1 MRGGV
6 WKCGTHFTLDHAVSH
21 QVLTEACPP
30 VIHVVCS
37 QLYNW
42 VMAFESLFTLGIR
55 VLQHFPTH
63 CNLLP
68 LTCNPF
74 LLVSLCLRPMRAPF
88 GDFTETPPRLCS
100 WVNCVYKDPLRWC
113 VIESGRCLV
122 LDPCERMVSISR
134 QEHEQPA
141 TWERLW
147 WKPLCTHCKSKQSY
161 LSVFP
166 HTSNRQGGTDAGT
179 GAVWSPVNV
188 LKSKYILCEQ
198 NLRKNGCFCKEP
210 GADVCVRQTTRWD
223 WRNSSWGWA
232 ECAYSAASSSS
243 FTAWKRESL
252 IYLKVL
258 AIISIIINSQSD
270 DATSL

>member
-21 QVLTEACPP
+21 QVLTEACLP

-55 VLQHFPTH
+55 VLQHFPTY

-74 LLVSLCLRPMRAPF
+74 LLVSLCSRLIRAPF
-88 GDFTETPPRLCS
+88 GKFTENSPLSLQPSELC
-100 WVNCVYKDPLRWC
+100 VKDPLRWS
-113 VIESGRCLV
+113 VIESGCCLV
-122 LDPCERMVSISR
+122 SDPCERMVSISR
-134 QEHEQPA
+134 QEHEQQA

-166 HTSNRQGGTDAGT
+166 HTSNRQGGMDPGT
-179 GAVWSPVNV
+179 RAVWSPVNV
-188 LKSKYILCEQ
+188 LISKYILCEQ
-198 NLRKNGCFCKEP
+198 NLRKNECF
-210 GADVCVRQTTRWD
+210 
-223 WRNSSWGWA
+223 
-232 ECAYSAASSSS
+232 
-243 FTAWKRESL
+243 F
-252 IYLKVL
+252 
-258 AIISIIINSQSD
+258 
-270 DATSL
+270 

>member
-88 GDFTETPPRLCS
+88 GGFTETPPSLQLSELCVQRS
-100 WVNCVYKDPLRWC
+100 TAMVCDRVRTLSCVGSL
-113 VIESGRCLV
+113 
-122 LDPCERMVSISR
+122 
-134 QEHEQPA
+134 
-141 TWERLW
+141 WEDGFN
-147 WKPLCTHCKSKQSY
+147 KQ
-161 LSVFP
+161 
-166 HTSNRQGGTDAGT
+166 T
-179 GAVWSPVNV
+179 GARAAGHMREAVMETP
-188 LKSKYILCEQ
+188 LYTLQIKAKLSK
-198 NLRKNGCFCKEP
+198 CFSTHF
-210 GADVCVRQTTRWD
+210 Q
-223 WRNSSWGWA
+223 
-232 ECAYSAASSSS
+232 
-243 FTAWKRESL
+243 
-252 IYLKVL
+252 
-258 AIISIIINSQSD
+258 
-270 DATSL
+270 